1 MSSRWRESDARHLR
15 IAGVD
20 RYGTALILILATI
33 IVEFSVDSGWGQVV
47 ALALGAIT
55 LIFVLTTSEARP
67 WIVAAVR
74 IGGIGAV
81 TLAILAVVTGQTQE
95 TAWLVPL
102 LGAVLA
108 LMAPVAI
115 VNRLLRHA
123 TVSVPTI
130 LGAVCLY
137 LLVGLFFA
145 YVYAVIGALDPPFFA
160 EDPEPQISAYVYF
173 SFITLTTV
181 GFGDFTP
188 AANLGR
194 MLAASEALLGQLYLV
209 TVISLLIANLGR
221 GPRAGLRQDV
231 EEEPS

>member
-33 IVEFSVDSGWGQVV
+33 IVEFSVDTGWGQVV
-47 ALALGAIT
+47 ALALSAIT

-67 WIVAAVR
+67 AIVTAVR

-81 TLAILAVVTGQTQE
+81 ALAILAVVTGRTQE
-95 TAWLVPL
+95 IAWLVPL

-108 LMAPVAI
+108 FVAPIAI

-123 TVSVPTI
+123 VVSVPTV
-130 LGAVCLY
+130 LGAACLY
-137 LLVGLFFA
+137 LLIGLFFA
-145 YVYAVIGALDPPFFA
+145 YLYAAIGAVNPPFFGQ
-160 EDPEPQISAYVYF
+160 DPEPHISAYVYF

-209 TVISLLIANLGR
+209 TVISLLVANLGR
-221 GPRAGLRQDV
+221 GPRAGVRHDV
-231 EEEPS
+231 EEEPG